1 MEQFVA
7 IADYVPVDGI
17 IFSISQPVYVEQFV
31 AIADYV
37 PVDDV
42 EMGLREGDIVEV
54 LKTGSTGWCLAHHL
68 TTNEEGWV
76 PGTYLD
82 PVPNT
87 GPRSYVSMSSIG
99 EYPGVFLTYSDMPN

>member
-1 MEQFVA
+1 MA
-7 IADYVPVDGI
+7 IADYN
-17 IFSISQPVYVEQFV
+17 
-31 AIADYV
+31 

-42 EMGLREGDIVEV
+42 EMGLREGDVVEV

-82 PVPNT
+82 PIPNT
-87 GPRSYVSMSSIG
+87 GSRSYVSMSSIG
-99 EYPGVFLTYSDMPN
+99 KLIGCMLKRNT

>member
-1 MEQFVA
+1 M
-7 IADYVPVDGI
+7 YL
-17 IFSISQPVYVEQFV
+17 EQFV

-87 GPRSYVSMSSIG
+87 GSRSYVSMSSIG
-99 EYPGVFLTYSDMPN
+99 KTLMILIYLRFCSFLFDLQFLMSMF

>member
-1 MEQFVA
+1 M
-7 IADYVPVDGI
+7 YL
-17 IFSISQPVYVEQFV
+17 EQFV

-87 GPRSYVSMSSIG
+87 GSRSYVSMSSIG
-99 EYPGVFLTYSDMPN
+99 KTDTVIAWITFDFLNSGKLCCQATALV